1 MELIVGE
8 PNHDNEKICY
18 QQIYKPYWYA
28 NYAHLTVVLH
38 KDAGY
43 VNASLLCKTYKKRF
57 SNWSRNMNTKAL
69 IAELAKKVGLAV
81 EQMLITVEGGSGK
94 DKKHICGTYVH
105 PIMFPQVAA
114 WLDLTFAGVVSI
126 MANNFYGLQS
136 KHGDLAS
143 ILEDIKKEK
152 PKAEPEEEEKEDD
165 DDEGEGS
172 EAEDVVPSKLKK
184 SFKIYKRDDPKFPY
198 QAIETLQAK
207 MAAAIKRFQ
216 KTPAGTKELVLEID
230 GIPDVVSLFNMLK
243 SSGLIQTHKN
253 TFKSKFP
260 NDVLVQKIKE
270 VSWSNVTKQ
279 AWVEPILAS
288 DLAMSDDEE

>member
-1 MELIVGE
+1 MELIVVE

-57 SNWSRNMNTKAL
+57 SNWTANKNTKAL
-69 IAELAKKVGLAV
+69 IAELAKKVGLTV

-114 WLDLTFAGVVSI
+114 WLDHTFAGVVSI

-143 ILEDIKKEK
+143 ILMDMKVDK
-152 PKAEPEEEEKEDD
+152 PKPEEEEEKEKEKED
-165 DDEGEGS
+165 GE
-172 EAEDVVPSKLKK
+172 EED
-184 SFKIYKRDDPKFPY
+184 
-198 QAIETLQAK
+198 
-207 MAAAIKRFQ
+207 
-216 KTPAGTKELVLEID
+216 
-230 GIPDVVSLFNMLK
+230 
-243 SSGLIQTHKN
+243 
-253 TFKSKFP
+253 
-260 NDVLVQKIKE
+260 
-270 VSWSNVTKQ
+270 
-279 AWVEPILAS
+279 
-288 DLAMSDDEE
+288 